1 MPSALGDLE
10 TQVNTATPVPPEV
23 SAQSQIDTG
32 AAERDEARPWAP
44 PAVDFD
50 QLSAA
55 RLLPD
60 EEPEIR
66 RWLARE
72 LHDNVASRLTEMLI
86 DMEQV
91 KRHEDRGSMRSELE
105 AFQQST
111 RQVLDDLRRLLY
123 ELRGEPAEMSGF
135 VDGLGV
141 MLARFEQRTGI
152 QTHLFR
158 DEEWPGRL
166 AARAAHNL
174 QAIVGEALR
183 NVVHHS
189 AARSVAVELRL
200 RGSKAL
206 LAVVDDGIGH
216 EAINDDGGGMG
227 VLGMRERAML
237 VGGDLHI
244 RSTPGKGTKIQAIF
258 PLARIV

>member
-1 MPSALGDLE
+1 MPRTHGDLE
-10 TQVNTATPVPPEV
+10 TQVNTATPVPHEL
-23 SAQSQIDTG
+23 SAQSRIHTG
-32 AAERDEARPWAP
+32 AADREGARTRVPTD
-44 PAVDFD
+44 VDFD
-50 QLSAA
+50 QLSAPG
-55 RLLPD
+55 LLPD

-123 ELRGEPAEMSGF
+123 ELRGEPAEMAGF
-135 VDGLGV
+135 VDSLGV

-152 QTHLFR
+152 RTHLLR
-158 DEEWPGRL
+158 DEAWPACL

-174 QAIVGEALR
+174 QRIVEEALR

-200 RGSKAL
+200 RGQNAL
-206 LAVVDDGIGH
+206 LAVVDDGVGH
-216 EAINDDGGGMG
+216 DVIDDRGAMG
-227 VLGMRERAML
+227 LRGMRERALL
-237 VGGDLHI
+237 VGGDLRI
-244 RSTPGKGTKIQAIF
+244 RTAPGKGTKIQATF
-258 PLARIV
+258 PLARLV